1 MLFVNASSSRKFYKL
16 IIEYQINGGTRI
28 SDGGGGGH
36 PAPEKPGGG
45 GAQKSFVWPFRPWFG
60 LKEGGAFRS
69 LGPLP

>member
-36 PAPEKPGGG
+36 PDPEIMGGG
-45 GAQKSFVWPFRPWFG
+45 GSLKKVLFG
-60 LKEGGAFRS
+60 PS
-69 LGPLP
+69 DLGLV